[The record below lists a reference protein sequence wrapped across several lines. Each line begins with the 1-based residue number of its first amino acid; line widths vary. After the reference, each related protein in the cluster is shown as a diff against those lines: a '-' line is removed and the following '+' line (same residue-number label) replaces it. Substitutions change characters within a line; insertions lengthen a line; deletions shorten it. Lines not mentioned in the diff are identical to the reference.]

1 MRQRLRLALQLLARD
16 WRAGELRLLAA
27 SLVIAVGAVT
37 AVGFFADRLQR
48 GMLNQSADLLG
59 ADTVLVS
66 PEPVEAAWMAEAGRR
81 GLRQARALE
90 FTSVVLRGER
100 LQLSSIRAVSR
111 GYPLRGT
118 LKTAPAPF
126 EPEVVTAE
134 LPAPGT
140 VWAEARLL
148 QALGAAI
155 GDRVEIGN
163 AELTIARILGS
174 EPGRGGSFFSLA
186 PRVLMSE
193 ADIVRTGVIQPGSR
207 VTYGYGLAG
216 GDAEVAA
223 YRQWLVARLSANQRL
238 LDPHEG
244 NPTLGRALERVER
257 YLGLTSLIAVL
268 LAGVAIAM
276 GARRYSRRHYDV
288 SAMLRCLGAS
298 QRDILLLYLLQ
309 LLALGL
315 AASAAGC
322 LLGWLGQAGLHALLK
337 GLFPAG
343 LPAPGAGPAALGL
356 LTGLL
361 TLTGFAAAPVLRLK
375 QVPPLRVLRR
385 ELSPLP
391 ASAFAVYG
399 LALGA
404 MLILMWRY
412 TGSASLTAI
421 VLAGSTAAALLLAG
435 LAFGLLGLG
444 RLLRARGGV
453 AWRFG
458 VNNLWRRPR
467 ASVVQILAFGF
478 ALMAMALMTLVR
490 TDLLSTWQR
499 QLPEHTPNH
508 FAFNILPAD
517 VGRVQQFFAGHAIEA
532 QAIYPMVRGRL
543 TEINGVPVTQA
554 VTKEENNI
562 EAIHRE
568 LNLSWSATLPP
579 DNEVVQGAWWP
590 SDARAPLVSVEARLA
605 QRLGIAV
612 GDRLTYSIGG
622 APLSARVEGLRKVQ
636 WDSFH
641 PNFYMLFPP
650 GVLDDFPATY
660 LTSFYLTPAQKP
672 LLIPLVRAFPAV
684 TVFETD
690 QLLAQ
695 VRAILRQVTAAVE
708 LVLLFVL
715 AAGLAVLYAALAAS
729 HDERLHEGA
738 LLRVLGASRARLR
751 TGQLVEFAALGVLAG
766 LLAATGTE
774 LIAGLLYTRVFDLGY
789 RWQWTVW
796 VAAPLAGGL
805 LIAAAGMLG
814 TRRVVRASPMAVLR
828 EL

>member
-1 MRQRLRLALQLLARD
+1 MRHLLRLSLRLLARD

-27 SLVIAVGAVT
+27 ALVIAVGAVT

-48 GMLNQSADLLG
+48 GMLNQSAELLG
-59 ADTVLVS
+59 ADTVLIS
-66 PEPVEAAWMAEAGRR
+66 PEPAEAAWLDEAERR
-81 GLRQARALE
+81 GLRHAWALE
-90 FTSVVLRGER
+90 FASVVLRGER

-111 GYPLRGT
+111 GYPLRGA

-126 EPEVVTAE
+126 EPEVATTE
-134 LPAPGT
+134 LPSPGT

-163 AELTIARILGS
+163 AEFTVTRILGS

-193 ADIVRTGVIQPGSR
+193 ADIARTGIIQPGSR
-207 VTYGYGLAG
+207 VTYGYGIAG
-216 GDAEVAA
+216 GDSEVTAF
-223 YRQWLVARLSANQRL
+223 RRWLDTRLSSNQRL

-244 NPTLGRALERVER
+244 NPTLGRAIERVER

-276 GARRYSRRHYDV
+276 GARRYSWRHYDM
-288 SAMLRCLGAS
+288 SAMLRCFGAS
-298 QRDILLLYLLQ
+298 QRDILVLYLPQ
-309 LLALGL
+309 LFVLGL
-315 AASAAGC
+315 AASVAGC
-322 LLGWLGQAGLHALLK
+322 ALGWLGQAGIHALLK

-343 LPAPGAGPAALGL
+343 LPAPGVEPAVLGL

-361 TLTGFAAAPVLRLK
+361 TLAGFAAAPVLRLK
-375 QVPPLRVLRR
+375 HVPPLRVLRR
-385 ELSPLP
+385 ELTPLP
-391 ASAFAVYG
+391 TSAFAVYG

-412 TGSASLTAI
+412 TGSAKLTVI
-421 VLAGSTAAALLLAG
+421 VLAGSAAAAVVLAA
-435 LAFGLLGLG
+435 LAFALLGFG
-444 RLLRARGGV
+444 RLLRSRVGV

-478 ALMAMALMTLVR
+478 VLMAMALMTLVR
-490 TDLLSTWQR
+490 TDLLATWQR
-499 QLPEHTPNH
+499 QLPANTPNH
-508 FAFNILPAD
+508 FAFNILPDD
-517 VGRVQQFFAGHAIEA
+517 VGRLRQFFASHAIEA

-543 TEINGVPVTQA
+543 TEINAVPVTQA
-554 VTKEENNI
+554 VTKEENNV

-568 LNLSWSATLPP
+568 LNLSWASALPP
-579 DNEVVQGAWWP
+579 DNEVVQGAWWQP
-590 SDARAPLVSVEARLA
+590 GTRETVVSVEARLA
-605 QRLGIAV
+605 QRLGITV
-612 GDRLTYSIGG
+612 GDRLSLSIGG
-622 APLSARVEGLRKVQ
+622 APLAARVESLRKVQ

-650 GVLDDFPATY
+650 GVLDGFPATY

-695 VRAILRQVTAAVE
+695 VRAILRQVTAVVE

-751 TGQLVEFAALGVLAG
+751 TGQLAEFTALGVLAG
-766 LLAATGTE
+766 LLAAIGTE
-774 LIAGLLYTRVFDLGY
+774 LIAGLLYTRVFDLSY
-789 RWQWTVW
+789 QFQWTVW
-796 VAAPLAGGL
+796 IAAPLGGGA
-805 LIAAAGMLG
+805 LIAAAGLLG
-814 TRRVVRASPMAVLR
+814 TRRVVSVSPVTVLR